1 MAIMSW
7 LRIPLWGGQVKVKP
21 KYQMRW
27 AERAGL
33 VPKLNFGLFIISW
46 WSRDAL
52 ERDKRNQN

>member
-1 MAIMSW
+1 MSW